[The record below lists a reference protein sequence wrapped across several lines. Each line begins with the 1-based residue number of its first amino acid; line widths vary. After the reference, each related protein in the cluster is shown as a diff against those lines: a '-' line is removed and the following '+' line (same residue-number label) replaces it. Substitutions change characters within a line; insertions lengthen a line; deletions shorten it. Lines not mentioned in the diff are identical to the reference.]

1 MYDDDELVNML
12 CMGNFQTDYA
22 TKMFRAEQVCVML
35 LHLAVYHFHLDR
47 T

>member
-22 TKMFRAEQVCVML
+22 TKMFRAEQVCN
-35 LHLAVYHFHLDR
+35 ASAPRSIPFPSG
-47 T
+47 